1 MLFDSGN
8 EGNERK
14 EMSDLHL
21 HNHHVGEKNDYMSRE
36 IEASDCCSLKEMI
49 FAKSQ
54 KMKAFDR
61 TLITQTIELHQDLM
75 MRDVKIMQ
83 PSV

>member
-1 MLFDSGN
+1 
-8 EGNERK
+8 
-14 EMSDLHL
+14 
-21 HNHHVGEKNDYMSRE
+21 MSRE

-61 TLITQTIELHQDLM
+61 TLITQTIELHQGLM